1 MMTLEKQ
8 RELVLAG
15 PGTPAGTY
23 LRSFWQPVALS
34 SAIGEQPHR
43 LKIMNEDLVAYRD
56 GGKVRLLSNRCPHRG
71 TTLHTG
77 RRVAGGHLQCAYH
90 GWTFNGEGQCV
101 AQPCE
106 PEGSTMAARIRIASY
121 PTLEMHGLV
130 FAYMGAGEP
139 PPFRRPEHA
148 DRDDGVHNANVV
160 TWNCNYFQCLE
171 NNPDPMHT
179 AFTHPSMKLW
189 IRSVP
194 KFEIEET
201 DYGIHMRAIRGDY
214 VRHTHFRLPNVLSI
228 TNEYWEPPT
237 HLTTWIV
244 PVDDTHALTFRYFF
258 TPTPNWRVRLKVQL
272 AWRFLQHRL
281 DAIVNEDKLV
291 QEGQGE
297 MADRSREHLGH
308 SDRGIA
314 ILRRRFQEGMRAVRA
329 APPAGQGGPAQAV
342 PSESAVLET

>member
-1 MMTLEKQ
+1 MMTPDKQ
-8 RELVLAG
+8 KDLVLAG

-34 SAIGEQPHR
+34 SAIGEGLHR
-43 LKIMNEDLVAYRD
+43 LTIMNEDLVAYRD
-56 GGKVRLLSNRCPHRG
+56 GDAVRLFGNRCPHRG

-77 RRVAGGHLQCAYH
+77 RRLEGGRLQCHYH
-90 GWTFNGEGQCV
+90 GWTFDAQGQCV

-106 PEGSTMAARIRIASY
+106 PPESTLAARVRIPSY

-130 FAYMGAGEP
+130 FAYMGAGKP
-139 PPFRRPEHA
+139 PPFPRPEHA
-148 DRDDGVHNANVV
+148 DRADGVHNANVV

-189 IRSVP
+189 TKSVP

-214 VRHTHFRLPNVLSI
+214 VRHTYFRLPNQLSI
-228 TNEYWEPPT
+228 LNEYWQPPT
-237 HLTTWIV
+237 HVTTWIV
-244 PVDDTHALTFRYFF
+244 PVDDAHALTFRYFF
-258 TPTPNWRVRLKVQL
+258 TPAPNWRVRLKAHL

-281 DAIVNEDKLV
+281 DAVVNEDKTV
-291 QEGQGE
+291 QEGQGVI
-297 MADRSREHLGH
+297 ANRSLEHLGN
-308 SDRGIA
+308 SDRGVV
-314 ILRRRFQEGMRAVRA
+314 ILRRRFQEGMRAARA
-329 APPAGQGGPAQAV
+329 TPAEAAV
-342 PSESAVLET
+342 VET

>member
-1 MMTLEKQ
+1 MMKLEKQ
-8 RELVLAG
+8 KDLVLAG

-34 SAIGEQPHR
+34 REIAEQLHR

-56 GGKVRLLSNRCPHRG
+56 GETVRLLSNRCPHRG

-77 RRVAGGHLQCAYH
+77 RRRPNGHIQCAYH

-106 PEGSTMAARIRIASY
+106 PAGSTMASRMRIASY

-130 FAYMGAGEP
+130 FAYMGTGAP
-139 PPFRRPEHA
+139 PLFPRPEHA
-148 DRDDGVHNANVV
+148 DRVDGVHNANVV

-189 IRSVP
+189 TKSVP

-214 VRHTHFRLPNVLSI
+214 VRNTYFRLPNVLSI

-237 HLTTWIV
+237 HVTTWIV

-258 TPTPNWRVRLKVQL
+258 TPAPNLLVRLKAHF
-272 AWRFLQHRL
+272 AWRFLQSRL
-281 DAIVNEDKLV
+281 DAVVDEDKLV
-291 QEGQGE
+291 QEGQGVI
-297 MADRSREHLGH
+297 ADRSLEHLGH
-308 SDRGIA
+308 SDRGVV
-314 ILRRRFQEGMRAVRA
+314 ILRRRFQEGMRSIGGG
-329 APPAGQGGPAQAV
+329 PSSHQGGPVQAV
-342 PSESAVLET
+342 PNEAPVLES

>member
-8 RELVLAG
+8 KELAVAG
-15 PGTPAGTY
+15 PGTPAGAY

-34 SAIGEQPHR
+34 RDVGQAPR
-43 LKIMNEDLVAYRD
+43 PLTIMNEELMAYRD
-56 GGKVRLLSNRCPHRG
+56 GDAVRLLSNRCPHRG

-77 RRVAGGHLQCAYH
+77 RRLDGGRVQCAYH
-90 GWTFNGEGQCV
+90 GWTFDAQGQCV

-106 PEGSTMAARIRIASY
+106 PRESTMASRIRIASY
-121 PTLEMHGLV
+121 STFELHGLV
-130 FAYMGAGEP
+130 FAYMGTGKP
-139 PPFRRPEHA
+139 PAFARPEHA
-148 DRDDGVHNANVV
+148 DRTDGVHNANVV

-189 IRSVP
+189 TQSVP

-214 VRHTHFRLPNVLSI
+214 VRHTYFHLPNVLSI
-228 TNEYWEPPT
+228 MNEYWEPPT
-237 HLTTWIV
+237 HVTTWIV

-258 TPTPNWRVRLKVQL
+258 TPAPNWRVRLKAHL

-281 DAIVNEDKLV
+281 DAIVNEDKIV
-291 QEGQGE
+291 QEGQG
-297 MADRSREHLGH
+297 AIANRSLEHLGN
-308 SDRGIA
+308 SDRGVV
-314 ILRRRFQEGMRAVRA
+314 ILRRRFQEAMRPSRAVPTEVAEAELTEEER
-329 APPAGQGGPAQAV
+329 
-342 PSESAVLET
+342 